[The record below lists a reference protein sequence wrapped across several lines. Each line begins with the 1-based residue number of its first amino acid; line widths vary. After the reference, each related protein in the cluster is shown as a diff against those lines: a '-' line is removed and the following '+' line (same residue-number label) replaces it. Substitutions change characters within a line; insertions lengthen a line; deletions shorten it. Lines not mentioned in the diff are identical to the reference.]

1 MLLDGCHLDDYR
13 RRLQN
18 MKADYKIA
26 AYILFPG
33 SKCDAGAALSQ
44 YTYMLFIRLFY
55 MLINVTMLPLSKPI

>member
-1 MLLDGCHLDDYR
+1 
-13 RRLQN
+13 